1 MKISIT
7 YCVAWNY
14 LPQATRMAARIS
26 EAFGLE
32 PELIKGRNGV
42 FDVVADDKLV
52 FSKHQVGRFP
62 DDEEVIKLLL
72 K

>member
-1 MKISIT
+1 
-7 YCVAWNY
+7 
-14 LPQATRMAARIS
+14 MAARIS

-42 FDVVADDKLV
+42 FDVVVDDKLV